1 DALQELLRDDLVG
14 IDVGAVEHGRARG
27 DAAERLHAALP
38 TACGSTKCPARAAA
52 AASAGLT
59 RGVRPPAPWRP
70 SKFRFDVDAQRSP
83 GARMSGFMPRHIEQ
97 PALRHSKPAALKTTS
112 SPSFSAASFTE
123 VEPGTTLALTLGWT
137 WRPWITDA

>member
-83 GARMSGFMPRHIEQ
+83 GWRMSGFMPRHIEQ
-97 PALRHSKPAALKTTS
+97 PARRHSKPAAEKILS
-112 SPSFSAASFTE
+112 SPSSSACSL
-123 VEPGTTLALTLGWT
+123 TLADPATTSARTEGCTCWPET
-137 WRPWITDA
+137 TA